1 MTAQY
6 SGNNMQLQYNAD
18 TQEWSYV
25 NVPQTFIDTSTFSST
40 DPQFQYGS
48 DDSSDDSDDDTSP
61 TCPAGYQE
69 VILPDGSSTC
79 ERIEAQG
86 DLSDDKSD
94 TPELPKP
101 NPYEDNKESIESFFE
116 LKNEGKIDFNT
127 YNPKNNLVE
136 YTSNPNESVAGQVFN
151 AFVPFASGIS
161 YIENAMDEGE
171 LKKAGMLVEGEDG
184 KQFINLRVV
193 HDVMK
198 TKVMNPGVPEGNVL
212 ANTPGYFGL
221 DDTNNYYKDYLE
233 NMNIKKE
240 DMKIFGSTDVG
251 IIFDEMMKSENKF
264 KPTKLTNQGF
274 ETFGSS
280 YFFNGKRLDQA
291 EVNRLIQS
299 GITNPNDIV
308 NEIKKDEKKYIE
320 SQADKDSADQNILDD
335 IDDAVEDSGGDS
347 GSDSGPGS
355 PGYVAPGTG
364 STGAPGRNYGS
375 DAEANRRRRQ
385 EQNQQFTSYG
395 QKQARERQQ
404 AANKAKKENKQNRGS
419 MGSGQAFGGGSR
431 KGTGGGAPGYN

>member
-1 MTAQY
+1 
-6 SGNNMQLQYNAD
+6 MQLQYD
-18 TQEWSYV
+18 PETQQWSYV
-25 NVPQTFIDTSTFSST
+25 NVAQTFIDTSTFSST

-48 DDSSDDSDDDTSP
+48 DNQQDDNDDDDATTDP
-61 TCPAGYQE
+61 CPAGYRLVVLE
-69 VILPDGSSTC
+69 DGSSTC
-79 ERIEAQG
+79 EKIDVARDPQEG
-86 DLSDDKSD
+86 DND
-94 TPELPKP
+94 TSESELPKRD
-101 NPYEDNKESIESFFE
+101 PYKDNKESIESFFE
-116 LKNEGKIDFNT
+116 LKNEGKIDFSS
-127 YNPKNNLVE
+127 YNSENNLVR
-136 YTSNPNESVAGQVFN
+136 YNRNPNESTLGELAK
-151 AFVPFASGIS
+151 AFVPGIGA
-161 YIENAMDEGE
+161 IDIVDNMIDESE
-171 LKKAGMLVEGEDG
+171 LKRAGMLVKGEDG
-184 KQFINLRVV
+184 KDYINLRVV

-221 DDTNNYYKDYLE
+221 QDTNSYYKNYLE

-280 YFFNGKRLDQA
+280 YFFNGKRLNQA

-308 NEIKKDEKKYIE
+308 NEIKKDERKYIE
-320 SQADKDSADQNILDD
+320 SQAAKDSADQNILDD

>member
-1 MTAQY
+1 
-6 SGNNMQLQYNAD
+6 MQLQYD
-18 TQEWSYV
+18 PETQQWSYV
-25 NVPQTFIDTSTFSST
+25 NVAQNFIDTNSFTST

-48 DDSSDDSDDDTSP
+48 DSQQDDDEDDDPISNP
-61 TCPAGYQE
+61 CPPGYE
-69 VILPDGSSTC
+69 LVTLSDGSQTC
-79 ERIEAQG
+79 RLIEPIQDTG
-86 DLSDDKSD
+86 DREDR
-94 TPELPKP
+94 PEPPKP
-101 NPYEDNKESIESFFE
+101 DPFAQNKESVESFFE

-127 YNPKNNLVE
+127 YNSKTNLVE
-136 YTSNPNESVAGQVFN
+136 YNSNPNETTLGQLAK
-151 AFVPFASGIS
+151 AFVPGVDA
-161 YIENAMDEGE
+161 IEFIDNAMDESE
-171 LKKAGMLVEGEDG
+171 LKRAGMLVEGKDG
-184 KQFINLRVV
+184 KKFINLRAV

-221 DDTNNYYKDYLE
+221 DDTNNYYKNYLE

-240 DMKIFGSTDVG
+240 DMKVFGSTDIGV
-251 IIFDEMMKSENKF
+251 IFDEMMKSENKF
-264 KPTKLTNQGF
+264 KPNKLTNQGF

-308 NEIKKDEKKYIE
+308 NEIKKDERKYIE
-320 SQADKDSADQNILDD
+320 SQAAKDSADQNILDD

-375 DAEANRRRRQ
+375 DAEDNRRRRQ
-385 EQNQQFTSYG
+385 EQNRQFTSYG

-404 AANKAKKENKQNRGS
+404 AANKARKENKQNRGS

>member
-1 MTAQY
+1 MATQY
-6 SGNNMQLQYNAD
+6 SGNNMQLQYD
-18 TQEWSYV
+18 PETQQWSYV
-25 NVPQTFIDTSTFSST
+25 NVAQNFIDTSTFTST
-40 DPQFQYGS
+40 DPQFKYGS
-48 DDSSDDSDDDTSP
+48 SDSQDDQDDQDDGDP
-61 TCPAGYQE
+61 CPPGYRQ
-69 VILPDGSSTC
+69 VTLQDGTKVC
-79 ERIEAQG
+79 MEIEPIQQDSG
-86 DLSDDKSD
+86 GREDR
-94 TPELPKP
+94 PEPPKP
-101 NPYEDNKESIESFFE
+101 DPFAQNKESIESFFE

-127 YNPKNNLVE
+127 YDPKTNLVE
-136 YTSNPNESVAGQVFN
+136 YNSDANQTTTGIIFAGLTGN
-151 AFVPFASGIS
+151 IINSID
-161 YIENAMDEGE
+161 NAMDESE
-171 LKKAGMLVEGEDG
+171 LKRAGMLVEKENGG
-184 KQFINLRVV
+184 KFIDLRVV

-251 IIFDEMMKSENKF
+251 VIFDEMMKSENKF

-291 EVNRLIQS
+291 EVNKLIQS

-308 NEIKKDEKKYIE
+308 NEIKKDERKYIE
-320 SQADKDSADQNILDD
+320 SQAAKDSADQNILDD

-375 DAEANRRRRQ
+375 DAEDNRRRRQ
-385 EQNQQFTSYG
+385 EQNRQFTSYG

-404 AANKAKKENKQNRGS
+404 AANKARKENKQNRGS